1 LGQDTAPVLDPEL
14 ADVPVL
20 PDPELPVSELSAI
33 PDPLELGSVLPLE
46 VTGGAPLEVTS
57 SAFGALVLVASVSAS
72 AAVELHPTIT
82 LSALPTTTFQHMLQ
96 RRSV

>member
-1 LGQDTAPVLDPEL
+1 MLDPEL
-14 ADVPVL
+14 PDVPVL
-20 PDPELPVSELSAI
+20 PDPELPVSELSAL

-72 AAVELHPTIT
+72 ASAAVELHPTIT